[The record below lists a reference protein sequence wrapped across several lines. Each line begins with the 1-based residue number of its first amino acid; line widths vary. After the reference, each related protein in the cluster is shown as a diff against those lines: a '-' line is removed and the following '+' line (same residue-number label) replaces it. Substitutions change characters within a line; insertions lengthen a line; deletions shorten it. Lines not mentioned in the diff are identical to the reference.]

1 MRETV
6 ASPEPRRLSHNLL
19 KSLHGFAELVSLEEL
34 NLNFNQLAS
43 LDGLDRCVKICR
55 LYVSNNRLAKA
66 EGLCGLPLLRTACLF
81 GNQLSGLD
89 GTLETLRRCPKLREV
104 DLLGNPLAHE
114 RGYKHRVVR
123 CLVRLEALDGDPV
136 MPFDKEMS
144 REFFAS
150 ERAGGGDDGKKTRPS
165 TAPAPEKRP
174 PLTNKNEAFDWACLP
189 KEKPRL
195 FGAQADDK
203 LHADPVALGYLA
215 KHVLDHPMQG
225 PAYRDGDWRADDA
238 RKFVERLRLRSATHK
253 DSLVTGGP
261 AAKGCADVDGATRVA
276 SAVDASDPYL
286 TIRRLI
292 ALVESLQSD
301 ATRAPAAPAA
311 DVADISR
318 ELERLRVENA
328 NMFLI
333 REENASLRKRVG
345 EKDADAGE
353 LRRLRSE
360 NADLAARLGEAE
372 AQLQALHLAA
382 ITGSGAA
389 APAPR
394 PRTAAE
400 IIDECAGEIDD
411 ELEGLFRA
419 NAASLSQLRSDVEAF
434 QFEVGVE
441 PNVGPPAAA
450 PVAPIALEKPVTPP
464 PGQTDREPDV
474 DTPAHVRGRPLWSS
488 PGGDA
493 DSAAAVAAAP
503 LPPSPARPGSR
514 AGRALK
520 ARAAAPAPSRPKT
533 PSVADILAGRRTR
546 EAASESDDD
555 ESADVWN
562 AALDARKRAGAPA
575 VSDRVVTTKHAWLL
589 MGDDA
594 ADDGAE
600 ESKADVLTAL

>member
-1 MRETV
+1 MNDGRSLTEEAALE
-6 ASPEPRRLSHNLL
+6 ASGECQLELVTQLVLRQLSHNLL

-43 LDGLDRCVKICR
+43 LDGLERCVKICR
-55 LYVSNNRLAKA
+55 LYASNNRLAKA

-123 CLVRLEALDGDPV
+123 CLVRLEALDGDRV
-136 MPFDKEMS
+136 
-144 REFFAS
+144 
-150 ERAGGGDDGKKTRPS
+150 
-165 TAPAPEKRP
+165 
-174 PLTNKNEAFDWACLP
+174 
-189 KEKPRL
+189 
-195 FGAQADDK
+195 ADDK

-215 KHVLDHPMQG
+215 KHMLDHPMQG

-292 ALVESLQSD
+292 ALALVESLQSD

-311 DVADISR
+311 DVADIAR

-345 EKDADAGE
+345 EQNADAGE
-353 LRRLRSE
+353 LRRLKEE

-400 IIDECAGEIDD
+400 IIDECAGEILCEIDD
-411 ELEGLFRA
+411 ELEDLFRA

-441 PNVGPPAAA
+441 PAVARQRRA
-450 PVAPIALEKPVTPP
+450 VAPIALRSRDAA

-488 PGGDA
+488 PSGDA
-493 DSAAAVAAAP
+493 DSAAAVASGAAAAVA
-503 LPPSPARPGSR
+503 SAGVARAR
-514 AGRALK
+514 K
-520 ARAAAPAPSRPKT
+520 ARAAPAHSRPKT

-562 AALDARKRAGAPA
+562 AALAKRKCDGAPA

>member
-1 MRETV
+1 VRETV
-6 ASPEPRRLSHNLL
+6 ASPAPLRLSHNLL

-43 LDGLDRCVKICR
+43 LDGLEKCVKICR

-66 EGLCGLPLLRTACLF
+66 EGLCGLPLLKTACLF

-150 ERAGGGDDGKKTRPS
+150 ERAGGGDDATKKRPS

-261 AAKGCADVDGATRVA
+261 AAKGCADVDGATARVA

-333 REENASLRKRVG
+333 REENASLRARVG
-345 EKDADAGE
+345 EKNADAGE
-353 LRRLRSE
+353 VRRLREE

-382 ITGSGAA
+382 ITGSAAA
-389 APAPR
+389 APQPR

-400 IIDECAGEIDD
+400 IIDECAGEIQCGFQP
-411 ELEGLFRA
+411 LVWGVLTKLQ
-419 NAASLSQLRSDVEAF
+419 NSLSRS
-434 QFEVGVE
+434 
-441 PNVGPPAAA
+441 N
-450 PVAPIALEKPVTPP
+450 
-464 PGQTDREPDV
+464 R
-474 DTPAHVRGRPLWSS
+474 
-488 PGGDA
+488 
-493 DSAAAVAAAP
+493 
-503 LPPSPARPGSR
+503 SR
-514 AGRALK
+514 FG
-520 ARAAAPAPSRPKT
+520 
-533 PSVADILAGRRTR
+533 
-546 EAASESDDD
+546 
-555 ESADVWN
+555 
-562 AALDARKRAGAPA
+562 
-575 VSDRVVTTKHAWLL
+575 
-589 MGDDA
+589 
-594 ADDGAE
+594 
-600 ESKADVLTAL
+600 